1 MIILKKTER
10 IIKIPTMLST
20 LQQRKNDIL
29 VDLLHRVYP
38 SIIQSVSLQRLKKS
52 ELGIIMMSLTW
63 RAAGVRYVQL
73 STNYGASLVKR
84 EQTYRS
90 IYKVEINR
98 ELMRDLFYS
107 FANFFIY
114 DLSSSDYNRIFKDF
128 LFTGD
133 WFEDLHTYLDYYIR
147 YMDLSEW
154 E

>member
-10 IIKIPTMLST
+10 ITKVPIMLSPS
-20 LQQRKNDIL
+20 QQRKNDIL
-29 VDLLHRVYP
+29 VDLLHRVYS

-63 RAAGVRYVQL
+63 RAAGIRYVQL

-84 EQTYRS
+84 EQAYKS

-98 ELMRDLFYS
+98 ELTRDLFYS
-107 FANFFIY
+107 FVDFFIY
-114 DLSSSDYNRIFKDF
+114 DLSLSDYNRVFNDF

-133 WFEDLHTYLDYYIR
+133 WLEDLHTYLDYYIR
-147 YMDLSEW
+147 YMNLKEW

>member
-10 IIKIPTMLST
+10 ITKVPIMLSPS
-20 LQQRKNDIL
+20 QQRKNDIL
-29 VDLLHRVYP
+29 VDLLHRVYS

-63 RAAGVRYVQL
+63 RAAGIRYVQL

-84 EQTYRS
+84 EQAYRS
-90 IYKVEINR
+90 ICKVEINR

-114 DLSSSDYNRIFKDF
+114 DFSISDYNRIFKDF
-128 LFTGD
+128 LYTGD
-133 WFEDLHTYLDYYIR
+133 WFEDLHTYLGYYIR
-147 YMDLSEW
+147 YMNLKEW